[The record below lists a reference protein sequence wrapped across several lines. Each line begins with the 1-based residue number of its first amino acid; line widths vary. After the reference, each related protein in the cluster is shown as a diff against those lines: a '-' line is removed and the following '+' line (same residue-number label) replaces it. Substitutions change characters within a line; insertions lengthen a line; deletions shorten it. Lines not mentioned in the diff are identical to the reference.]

1 MSEHKSKKPHPD
13 NSKNEDENIPSQR
26 FEDDN
31 LIGSRIISEDAGLP
45 SPENKSELHD
55 QIETLNKALAETQDK
70 MGQYWERLL
79 RKEAEMQNLQ
89 KRMQDEVEKTRKFAI
104 DRFAGEILQVLDS
117 LEQGLNF
124 AQTGNVTTE
133 TLMEGMKLTHSV
145 LMNTLD
151 KQGISVI
158 NPEGEA
164 FNPTFHEAIS
174 VQETNEVPPNRV
186 LVVVQ
191 RGYMLNNRLLRPAR
205 VVVSKA
211 PA

>member
-1 MSEHKSKKPHPD
+1 MTEHKSKKPHSD
-13 NSKNEDENIPSQR
+13 NSKKEDENMPSQR

-45 SPENKSELHD
+45 SPDNKSELHD
-55 QIETLNKALAETQDK
+55 QIDTLNKALAETQDK

-79 RKEAEMQNLQ
+79 RKEAELQNLQ

-104 DRFAGEILQVLDS
+104 DRFASEILQVLDS

-124 AQTGNVTTE
+124 AQSGNVTTE
-133 TLMEGMKLTHSV
+133 TLMEGMKLTQSV
-145 LMNTLD
+145 LMNSLD

-158 NPEGEA
+158 NPEGEV

-174 VQETNEVPPNRV
+174 VQETNHVPPNKV

-191 RGYMLNNRLLRPAR
+191 KGYMLNNRLLRPAR